1 MRKIK
6 YYFRIV
12 DVKEE
17 IANSICNAL
26 PDLKFELNKF
36 TNGSNLVM
44 LLKIEDG
51 KDYSTLFSKINSQ
64 KDLRKGVYISL
75 VTESDSDG
83 LTVPNFV
90 TTFLNNIDNVTIDF
104 SFTCV

>member
-1 MRKIK
+1 MRRIK
-6 YYFRIV
+6 YYFRVV
-12 DVKEE
+12 DVKKD
-17 IANSICNAL
+17 IANTICNAL
-26 PDLKFELNKF
+26 PDLKFEIDKF
-36 TNGSNLVM
+36 NDGSNLVM

-51 KDYSTLFSKINSQ
+51 KDYSTLFNKINVQ

-90 TTFLNNIDNVTIDF
+90 TAFLNNIDNATIDF